1 MPDFETP
8 EILRLPLEEL
18 CLRIKVYNLG
28 SIRSVLSTALD
39 KPSSQM
45 IDNAIASLK
54 EVKCTVKKYILHKL
68 TLLFRHRL

>member
-45 IDNAIASLK
+45 IDNAISSLK
-54 EVKCTVKKYILHKL
+54 EVKYTMKYIYHIN
-68 TLLFRHRL
+68 